1 MFGVILYLAV
11 SMVAPYYSTFQA
23 WFLFLLIIE
32 TFATINNSTSKRPKH
47 ADFAHLALLP
57 RHDDEMWKT
66 FFKNFYNGSA
76 EVTQATHMNRRSIT
90 SGNSLY

>member
-1 MFGVILYLAV
+1 MFEVILYLAV

-32 TFATINNSTSKRPKH
+32 TFATLNSSTSKRPKH

-66 FFKNFYNGSA
+66 FYKIFSKVQQKSHKQL
-76 EVTQATHMNRRSIT
+76 T
-90 SGNSLY
+90 